1 MYGTRPAADG
11 WYCECSESVE
21 ASGFVRGESSA
32 CVFRHPE
39 KNLVASVHGDD
50 FTTVGPKSSLDWF
63 RQQLESKYELKEAS
77 RLGPSP
83 EDDKE
88 GRVLNRIVR
97 WTEEG
102 LEYEGDPRHVE
113 KLLLELGLKGAKPVS
128 TPGVKASMEQ
138 HHADEALPDSKVT
151 HFRGLAARS
160 NYLSADKPNCKFSA
174 KEVCRSMAKPTKLSV
189 EGFKP
194 LGRYLCGQKRLVY
207 VYRWQDQVDAVDVYV
222 DTDHAGC
229 LRTRKSTSGGCV
241 MLGAHLLKSW
251 ASTQPTITLSSGE
264 AELHGVVKG
273 SAAGL
278 GMVSLLAD
286 LGVRIRLRVWTDSTA
301 SIGICK
307 RQGLGKVRHLDVQDL
322 WFQQRVRSGD
332 FDLYKQIQANAILVI
347 SLPSSVFLRRGSSSW
362 CICWAAS
369 SEKAELDLLQP

>member
-1 MYGTRPAADG
+1 MRFQAPREG
-11 WYCECSESVE
+11 
-21 ASGFVRGESSA
+21 
-32 CVFRHPE
+32 
-39 KNLVASVHGDD
+39 LIASVHGDD

-63 RQQLESKYELKEAS
+63 RQQLELKYELKEAS
-77 RLGPSP
+77 RLGPRK

-97 WTEEG
+97 WTDDG

-113 KLLLELGLKGAKPVS
+113 KLLLELGLAGSKPVS
-128 TPGVKASMEQ
+128 TPGIKASMEQ
-138 HHADEALPDSKVT
+138 HNSDEALHDSKVT

-160 NYLSADKPNCKFSA
+160 NYLSADRPDCQFSA
-174 KEVCRSMAKPTKLSV
+174 KEVCRFMAKPTKLSV
-189 EGFKP
+189 EGLKR

-207 VYRWQDQVDAVDVYV
+207 MYRWQDQVDALDVYA

-278 GMVSLLAD
+278 GMLSLLAD

-322 WFQQRVRSGD
+322 WVQQRVRSGD
-332 FDLYKQIQANAILVI
+332 FDLYKIPGERNPGDLFTKFGL
-347 SLPSSVFLRRGSSSW
+347 SRRGSSSW
-362 CICWAAS
+362 CTCWAVN
-369 SEKAELDLLQP
+369 SEKAGLDPRQL